1 MILKLKLNVNIGNDL
16 SEKDGSYEELLPH
29 FSSREDM
36 LCAEEIR
43 LKFDSLNL
51 SKLTISLLIL
61 SFYSTFGILEDCFQE
76 LLY

>member
-1 MILKLKLNVNIGNDL
+1 MILKVKLNVTLGHDL

-43 LKFDSLNL
+43 LKFDALNL
-51 SKLTISLLIL
+51 SKSLIL
-61 SFYSTFGILEDCFQE
+61 
-76 LLY
+76 